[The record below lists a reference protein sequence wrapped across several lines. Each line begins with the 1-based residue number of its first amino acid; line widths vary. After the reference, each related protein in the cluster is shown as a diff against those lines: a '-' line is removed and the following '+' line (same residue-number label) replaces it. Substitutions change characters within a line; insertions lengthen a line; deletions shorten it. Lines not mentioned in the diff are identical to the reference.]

1 MSLKETKEIIVGYVF
16 PEILLPIIG
25 ATVMGGTLVGW
36 FFILTSLWNKI
47 GVPESYSFLLTF
59 PLVLFLSPLTLFLLG
74 GVMGVFRSP
83 TGTGKGLFGVF
94 NEPASEE
101 SENEGS
107 LGD

>member
-25 ATVMGGTLVGW
+25 AAVMGSIVVGW

-59 PLVLFLSPLTLFLLG
+59 PLGLFLSPLTLILLG
-74 GVMGVFRSP
+74 GVMGLFRSP
-83 TGTGKGLFGVF
+83 TGKGMFGVF
-94 NEPASEE
+94 NEPASEG
-101 SENEGS
+101 SKNEGS
-107 LGD
+107 SED